1 MYITEKLAWALL
13 AAASLMPTARAAKC
27 TAQAY
32 SVFDTTNPAQPD
44 SCGGDLLGWVA
55 EDGPGLSPCLG
66 PGNATCVAV
75 LEAVDGAGC
84 TVNLY
89 NGGGSCSPTSLV
101 GALPCAIPG
110 SVYGGVTF
118 DRFDIVCAE

>member
-1 MYITEKLAWALL
+1 MSITEKFAWTLL
-13 AAASLMPTARAAKC
+13 TAASLMQTVRAAKC

-32 SVFDTTNPAQPD
+32 SVFDTADPEQPD
-44 SCGGDLLGWVA
+44 GCGGNLLGWVA

-66 PGNATCVAV
+66 PGNATCAV
-75 LEAVDGAGC
+75 VSEAVGGVGC

-89 NGGGSCSPTSLV
+89 NGGGSCSPTFLV
-101 GALPCAIPG
+101 GALPCAIHG

-118 DRFDIVCAE
+118 DRFDIVCVE